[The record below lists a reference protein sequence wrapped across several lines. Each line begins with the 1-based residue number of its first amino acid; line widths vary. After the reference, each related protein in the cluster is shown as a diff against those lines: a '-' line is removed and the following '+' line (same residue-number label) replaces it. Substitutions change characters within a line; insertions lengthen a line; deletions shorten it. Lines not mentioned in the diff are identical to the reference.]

1 MQGSIYLI
9 ENKVNGKKYVG
20 CTIYSI
26 QHRFQEHIKTISKC
40 LNRPLYRAMKKYGVQ
55 NFSIALLENC
65 DEAILSEREIYW
77 IEKLDTYKNGYNAT
91 LGGEGRKNIDQKE
104 VIKSYKTNQVIN
116 KVASELGHD
125 KKSIR
130 KILNNNNVSF
140 NKDAHAIA
148 SGHKVAAYDV
158 KTGEKL
164 QVFLSQYK
172 AGEWI
177 QTLGKTKITDLAKVS
192 YVIGRAA
199 KHLDNRQQA
208 YGFRWEFE

>member
-40 LNRPLYRAMKKYGVQ
+40 LNRPLYQAMKKYGVQ

-116 KVASELGHD
+116 KVASELGYD

-130 KILNNNNVSF
+130 KILNNNNVPF